1 MTDEELGLIDAA
13 ETLVVESASTG
24 RARAA
29 AELVAAGA
37 VEHLARRVRSL
48 LTPEG
53 HLAAET
59 STESESAG
67 DRTEAR
73 ALSQALASLMIR
85 NGAALL
91 AEAARGGVAV
101 DAVVRA
107 FLAGWKGNLGTRPA
121 PEVEACVEELA
132 NADLANAEVR
142 IFAPVADAAAMI
154 TNDAPSADDDD
165 DERASP
171 KTTSAPC
178 TDVDRLRASR
188 EIDVPP
194 RRDARENPARGRA
207 RVLEIDPPDPKRPF
221 ASIPLPILARLR
233 RLASRRRRR
242 RWTSPTK
249 TANWMTSNRGA
260 EATPGATR

>member
-1 MTDEELGLIDAA
+1 M
-13 ETLVVESASTG
+13 ESASTG

-37 VEHLARRVRSL
+37 VTHLARRVRSL

-53 HLAAET
+53 DLAAET
-59 STESESAG
+59 SAESESAE

-91 AEAARGGVAV
+91 AEATRGGVAV

-142 IFAPVADAAAMI
+142 IFAPRASDGIGVDVREGDIAA
-154 TNDAPSADDDD
+154 DDD
-165 DERASP
+165 DERVTLDDDDDLRA
-171 KTTSAPC
+171 A
-178 TDVDRLRASR
+178 DVDRLRASR

-194 RRDARENPARGRA
+194 A
-207 RVLEIDPPDPKRPF
+207 
-221 ASIPLPILARLR
+221 
-233 RLASRRRRR
+233 
-242 RWTSPTK
+242 
-249 TANWMTSNRGA
+249 
-260 EATPGATR
+260 ATRATTSARRIASCRD